1 MYVYMLVMLLINI
14 SVLFE
19 EIRIVFKTKS
29 IESFEIDTDFLI
41 HCCFNKYT
49 SIQLKMV
56 RFLFASKIINKN
68 N

>member
-1 MYVYMLVMLLINI
+1 MFLCYVLNRKKCMHVYMLVMLLINI

-41 HCCFNKYT
+41 HCCFN
-49 SIQLKMV
+49 IFQ
-56 RFLFASKIINKN
+56 
-68 N
+68 